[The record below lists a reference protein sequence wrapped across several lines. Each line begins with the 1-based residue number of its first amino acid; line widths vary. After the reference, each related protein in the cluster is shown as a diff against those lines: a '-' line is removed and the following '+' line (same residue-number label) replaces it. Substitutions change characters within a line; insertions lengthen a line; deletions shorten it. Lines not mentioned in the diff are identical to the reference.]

1 MNEDEC
7 ISPIAS
13 CSWAA
18 PIVPVLK
25 PDESVRIC
33 GDYRLTV
40 NRAIKLDRYPLP
52 KPEGLFSALAG
63 GKVFS
68 KIDLSQAYA
77 QLCLD
82 ESSKKYTTIN
92 TQRGLFCYNCLPYG
106 VSSAVGLFQRVMEE
120 LLKDIP
126 GLKCFLDD
134 ILVSG
139 RDEKEHKDRLELV
152 FQRLQDAGFR
162 LKKSKCFIGVSSVE
176 YLGFLIDANGIHP
189 TTKKVEAITKAPVP
203 TNVTQL
209 QSYLGM
215 LNFYRRFINNISTI
229 LEPLNLLLHK
239 NVKWVWGP
247 SQNKAF
253 KDSKAALLNSPVL
266 TNFDPNLPIVV
277 SADSSSYGVGAVLA
291 HVIDGLER
299 PCYFAS

>member
-33 GDYRLTV
+33 GDYRLAV

-52 KPEGLFSALAG
+52 KPEELFSALAG

-92 TQRGLFCYNCLPYG
+92 THRGLFCYSRLPYG

-139 RDEKEHKDRLELV
+139 
-152 FQRLQDAGFR
+152 
-162 LKKSKCFIGVSSVE
+162 
-176 YLGFLIDANGIHP
+176 
-189 TTKKVEAITKAPVP
+189 
-203 TNVTQL
+203 
-209 QSYLGM
+209 
-215 LNFYRRFINNISTI
+215 
-229 LEPLNLLLHK
+229 
-239 NVKWVWGP
+239 
-247 SQNKAF
+247 
-253 KDSKAALLNSPVL
+253 
-266 TNFDPNLPIVV
+266 
-277 SADSSSYGVGAVLA
+277 
-291 HVIDGLER
+291 
-299 PCYFAS
+299 